1 MLTQHIGYMTTSTN
15 ELTPF
20 PMNSIW
26 ITWEHQR
33 RSTVLAKEFG
43 ATLYEFIS
51 SKNRIIR
58 YPYLS
63 LKTLQIIKSQRPEIL
78 YVQSPSILLS
88 VMAAFYRKTRKN
100 FVLVVDRHSNFF
112 PISKIPF
119 VDLLSQLLADFAL
132 KNADITIVT
141 NDTLRKIVVNKQG
154 VAVVLKDK
162 LPNLVYKSK
171 YKLDGKFKLLYPCSF
186 FVDEPIVDVLES
198 ATLVDKDVHIYV
210 TGNYR
215 KYSGIKDII
224 IPENIHFLGF
234 LSDQDY
240 VDYMTSVD
248 AVIALTNWESTLLC
262 SAYEAVS
269 LRKPIILSD
278 KKELINYFYKGRV
291 VCDNHPVGIAIAIK
305 ELMSG
310 YTHYVREITE
320 LKKELSNVWVE
331 SFNNVKNTVYQLRII
346 SAYPHC
352 H

>member
-1 MLTQHIGYMTTSTN
+1 MTISTN

-43 ATLYEFIS
+43 ATLYELIS
-51 SKNRIIR
+51 CKNRIIR
-58 YPYLS
+58 YPYLL
-63 LKTLQIIKSQRPEIL
+63 LKTLQLIKSRRPEIL

-141 NDTLRKIVVNKQG
+141 NDTLRKIVENKQR

-186 FVDEPIVDVLES
+186 FVDEPVIEVLEC
-198 ATLVDKDVHIYV
+198 ARLLNKDVHIYI
-210 TGNYR
+210 TG
-215 KYSGIKDII
+215 KYKKCQSIKDIN
-224 IPENIHFLGF
+224 IPENVHFVGF
-234 LSDQDY
+234 VSDQDY
-240 VDYMTSVD
+240 INYMNSVD
-248 AVIALTNWESTLLC
+248 AVMALTTWENTLLC

-269 LRKPIILSD
+269 LNKPMILSD
-278 KKELINYFYKGRV
+278 KKELIDYFYKGRV
-291 VCDNHPVGIAIAIK
+291 ICDNSCEGIASAIEDMITGHSK
-305 ELMSG
+305 
-310 YTHYVREITE
+310 YVQEITE
-320 LKKELSNVWVE
+320 LKKELSNAWAQN
-331 SFNNVKNTVYQLRII
+331 FNNVKNTIYHYRSPFEFEKRKLK
-346 SAYPHC
+346 
-352 H
+352 